1 MLALAAAATIA
12 CAAALAL
19 DPEHAFVATL
29 VVAALVLCVGGYAL
43 MLYFRAKVQRYKKAQ
58 EMCIRDSGRGHRRV
72 RYPLR
77 RVAAQ
82 FNLRKT
88 GQVTLPI
95 IEKLAELLGQLR
107 GR

>member
-1 MLALAAAATIA
+1 MGHDEHAVAFDESARDNRENDAESGGPAAASKRR
-12 CAAALAL
+12 L
-19 DPEHAFVATL
+19 
-29 VVAALVLCVGGYAL
+29 
-43 MLYFRAKVQRYKKAQ
+43 
-58 EMCIRDSGRGHRRV
+58 GRGHRRV

-82 FNLRKT
+82 FNLHKT
-88 GQVTLPI
+88 GQVALPI